1 MIFNVKDNIIKENIF
16 SIINMSSCHPQS
28 ENDHLKTNDFEII
41 FLNLKI
47 YYHYFLFYSII
58 FPEKFLI
65 FNISFNY

>member
-41 FLNLKI
+41 FFKSENILSLFFILLNN
-47 YYHYFLFYSII
+47 FSREVSDF
-58 FPEKFLI
+58 
-65 FNISFNY
+65 